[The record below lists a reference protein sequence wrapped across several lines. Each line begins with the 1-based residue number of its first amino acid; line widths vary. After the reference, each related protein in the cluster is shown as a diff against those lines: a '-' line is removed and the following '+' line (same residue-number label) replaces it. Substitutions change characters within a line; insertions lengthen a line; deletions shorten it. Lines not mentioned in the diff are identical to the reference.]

1 MRFEK
6 RLVKK
11 SVEALAEKAED
22 CFDLAKVQH
31 KNAEQQHEIADKQHE
46 IAHEQHDNAS
56 KLDTSADKLDAV
68 ARALT
73 AEAIELKGELEMDA
87 GRTSPRLRL
96 MFEAAPSES
105 DSTLKAIPK

>member
-31 KNAEQQHEIADKQHE
+31 KNAEQQHELADKQHE
-46 IAHEQHDNAS
+46 IAHEQHDNAA

-73 AEAIELKGELEMDA
+73 ADAIELKGDLEMDA

-96 MFEAAPSES
+96 LFEAAPPKSEPS
-105 DSTLKAIPK
+105 LKAIPK